1 MRYMFLI
8 FLVSLLVIAGF
19 GYILNLTQTL
29 QTENEH
35 LNAEIFRLEEELRI
49 RENALNQAAA
59 TIHDQQAQIESLTN
73 DLATSQAET
82 QAARAD
88 VTLLTE
94 EITRRDEEIAA
105 LETQLK
111 AAQDN
116 LAQALAERDA
126 ARDEINALQ
135 TQIRDLEQASENAGV
150 YPAAAKQAAPAFSQ
164 QVAAMLPEIEKEPL
178 GHAVAAILIVFGGAS
193 TASLVTIYLKMTIRK
208 RAAYLSDQ
216 KIRRQY
222 HQLILQQRG
231 RL

>member
-1 MRYMFLI
+1 MRYLFLI
-8 FLVSLLVIAGF
+8 FLISLLVIAGF

-29 QTENEH
+29 QAENER
-35 LNAEIFRLEEELRI
+35 LNTEIFRLEEELKI

-59 TIHDQQAQIESLTN
+59 TIHDLQAQIESLTN
-73 DLATSQAET
+73 DLALSQAET

-88 VTLLTE
+88 VTLLTD
-94 EITRRDEEIAA
+94 EIARQDEEIAA

-111 AAQDN
+111 AAQDH

-126 ARDEINALQ
+126 ARTEINALQ
-135 TQIRDLEQASENAGV
+135 TQIRNLEQASENAGV
-150 YPAAAKQAAPAFSQ
+150 YPAAAKQAAPVFSQ
-164 QVAAMLPEIEKEPL
+164 QVAAMLPEIEKAPL
-178 GHAVAAILIVFGGAS
+178 VSAVAAILLVFGGAS

-208 RAAYLSDQ
+208 RAAHLSDQ
-216 KIRRQY
+216 KARRFY